1 MYFDTIYRLD
11 ILHIMRYCAE
21 LYQLFDDHN
30 SCNRQA
36 HNIVT
41 LRSCA
46 HFLVKKDDELPPFFS
61 PIHPGSVDGDRST
74 GEVVE
79 ILTWYL
85 FRELTYPTYGKGKS
99 SSQLPV
105 KGLEGTVFSL
115 WILVEILRFS
125 ASMCK
130 NILFEFP
137 QRWDEIWNAVF
148 QNQESKAQEFKQFSF
163 HIYLCTTYIYV
174 CMHACDFT

>member
-1 MYFDTIYRLD
+1 MITIRATGRHT
-11 ILHIMRYCAE
+11 ISSHSEVARI
-21 LYQLFDDHN
+21 F
-30 SCNRQA
+30 S
-36 HNIVT
+36 
-41 LRSCA
+41 
-46 HFLVKKDDELPPFFS
+46 VKKTTSCRLFS
-61 PIHPGSVDGDRST
+61 PLSTPVLLMVIDRT

>member
-1 MYFDTIYRLD
+1 MQQAGTQYR
-11 ILHIMRYCAE
+11 H
-21 LYQLFDDHN
+21 
-30 SCNRQA
+30 
-36 HNIVT
+36 T
-41 LRSCA
+41 PKLRAFSR
-46 HFLVKKDDELPPFFS
+46 KKDDELPPFFS

-163 HIYLCTTYIYV
+163 HIYLCTTYIYIYV